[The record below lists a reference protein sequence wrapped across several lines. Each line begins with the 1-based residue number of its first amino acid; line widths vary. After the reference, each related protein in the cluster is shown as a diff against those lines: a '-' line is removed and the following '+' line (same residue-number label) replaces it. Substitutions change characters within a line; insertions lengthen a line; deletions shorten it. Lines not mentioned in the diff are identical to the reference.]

1 MSKIFPGLKRAPL
14 KYDKTKVD
22 EESLQ
27 LYGLVQKAIENL
39 WIKLVI
45 LKTRIWKIFKHKS
58 VNLKAKLNNM
68 DQRYLDNKVK
78 IWIVKTED

>member
-14 KYDKTKVD
+14 KYNKTKVD

-39 WIKLVI
+39 
-45 LKTRIWKIFKHKS
+45 
-58 VNLKAKLNNM
+58 
-68 DQRYLDNKVK
+68 
-78 IWIVKTED
+78 